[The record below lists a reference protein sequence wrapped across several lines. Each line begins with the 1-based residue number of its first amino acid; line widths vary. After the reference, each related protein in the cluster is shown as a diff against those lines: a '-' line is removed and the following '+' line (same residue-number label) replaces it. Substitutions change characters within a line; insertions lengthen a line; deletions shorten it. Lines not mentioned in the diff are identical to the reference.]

1 MATELRSRRPPRN
14 PLRAGSGTPGGA
26 GPSPGTDAL
35 LLHQRVGASLS
46 RWPAVGFAMAVV
58 RTDGLTAF
66 EAHGVAD
73 IASRTPVA
81 EDTVFRIAS
90 ITKTFTAVAVMQLWE
105 QGRIDLDA
113 PANDYL
119 RSYRLVPARAQHRPA
134 TIRDLLTHTA
144 GVPEQLPR
152 AGAAR
157 RDYGESFE
165 PGQVPTLA
173 EYYGGA
179 LRLEAEPGTQFVYG
193 DHSPSTLGQVVEDV
207 TGTSLEAYVREHIF
221 TPLGMADSDMVRSD
235 RIAARLA
242 TGYTIGCRGATAVPY
257 REWATKG
264 ATNVLSTPRDMAR
277 YVAALLGG
285 GANRHGRILQP
296 ATLAM
301 MCRPQYQPDPRI
313 DGMGLAFYRGK
324 VGDHTLIEHLGVLP
338 GFNAEMVAVPE
349 AGVGVIAFTNGGYM
363 ASMWLRGECEALVED
378 LLGVPHPAVR
388 GDVPHHPEVWSELLG
403 WYRLSAG
410 VLDTR
415 ARMFMGAGAEVFV
428 RRGRLMFR
436 FLSPVPALYRGWAL
450 HPDDGSDPRV
460 FRLDLSEFGMGVP
473 RVVFGRAP
481 GDRVGAVHLGW
492 MPVSLHRQPEAT
504 NPRRMLARTAG
515 WVGIAGAAVAVRR
528 RRSRRR

>member
-1 MATELRSRRPPRN
+1 MVTQLHSRPPRS
-14 PLRAGSGTPGGA
+14 PLEASSESPRDEGPPAGS
-26 GPSPGTDAL
+26 DAL
-35 LLHQRVGASLS
+35 LLHHRVGAALS

-58 RTDGLTAF
+58 RKDGLTAF
-66 EAHGVAD
+66 QEHGVAD
-73 IASRTPVA
+73 VESQTQVTQ
-81 EDTVFRIAS
+81 DTAFRIAS

-119 RSYRLVPARAQHRPA
+119 RSYKLVPAKSQHRPA
-134 TIRDLLTHTA
+134 AIRDLLTHSA
-144 GVPEQLPR
+144 GVPEQVPR
-152 AGAAR
+152 AGAMR
-157 RDYGESFE
+157 RDYGESFD
-165 PGQVPTLA
+165 PGHVPTLA

-179 LRLEAEPGTQFVYG
+179 LRLEAEPGTQFIYG
-193 DHSPSTLGQVVEDV
+193 DHSPSTLGQIVEDV
-207 TGTSLEAYVREHIF
+207 SGTSLEEYVREHIF

-264 ATNVLSTPRDMAR
+264 ATNIFSTPRDMAR

-285 GANRHGRILQP
+285 GGNEHGRILQP

-301 MCRPQYQPDPRI
+301 MCEPQYQPDPRI
-313 DGMGLAFYRGK
+313 DGMGLAFYRGR

-363 ASMWLRGECEALVED
+363 ASMWLRGECEALLED

-388 GDVPHHPEVWSELLG
+388 ADVAHHPEVWPELLG
-403 WYRLSAG
+403 WYKLSAG
-410 VLDTR
+410 VFDTR
-415 ARMFMGAGAEVFV
+415 ARMFMGAGAEVYV
-428 RRGRLMFR
+428 RGSRLMFR
-436 FLSPVPALYRGWAL
+436 FLSPVPALYKGWAL
-450 HPDDGSDPRV
+450 HPDDDSDPRV

-481 GDRVGAVHLGW
+481 GAQTGAVYLGW
-492 MPVSLHRQPEAT
+492 MPVSLHQQPEAT

-515 WVGIAGAAVAVRR
+515 WLGIAGAAVAVRR
-528 RRSRRR
+528 RRNRRR